1 MFLSLCPIILISAR
15 DACLQFQTKFISY
28 RFGVLERL
36 RSYPWG
42 IKWQECMNIQI
53 ELHWINKQPCLSC
66 TSVSIYEIWLISFEV
81 CLHTSELSHE
91 NYPTGLSANEMNGK
105 IPVPNKGK
113 ENSYLEKKSLFF
125 GNFFSLEKKSQ
136 GEKSFFC
143 SQNKSTKF
151 IFRID
156 FKKFVIRY
164 DLWSPVE
171 PHYLL
176 TTCLW

>member
-15 DACLQFQTKFISY
+15 DACLQFQSKFISY

-113 ENSYLEKKSLFF
+113 ENSYLEKKSLFLCIAW
-125 GNFFSLEKKSQ
+125 NYIEICPYNLLHIVVILFS
-136 GEKSFFC
+136 
-143 SQNKSTKF
+143 
-151 IFRID
+151 
-156 FKKFVIRY
+156 
-164 DLWSPVE
+164 
-171 PHYLL
+171 H
-176 TTCLW
+176 